1 MISNNLLIYFFNE
14 FSVYQIIIEYFLCIL
29 FLMIIHYANA
39 VQRMTHPKQADS
51 SDQWMQ
57 TADGRLLLSGDA
69 N

>member
-1 MISNNLLIYFFNE
+1 
-14 FSVYQIIIEYFLCIL
+14 
-29 FLMIIHYANA
+29 MIIHYANA